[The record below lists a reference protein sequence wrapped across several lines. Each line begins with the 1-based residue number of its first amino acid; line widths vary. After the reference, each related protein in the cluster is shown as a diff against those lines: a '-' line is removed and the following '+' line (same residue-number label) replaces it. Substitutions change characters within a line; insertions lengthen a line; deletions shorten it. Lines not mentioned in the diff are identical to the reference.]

1 MRNTFTLDAST
12 IGFVAAVHA
21 IGGIGLGVWLSDR
34 VPVRRRRIVA
44 FTLMALGAALHV
56 PMRRAV
62 MRGRQRNGKLLGA

>member
-34 VPVRRRRIVA
+34 VRRRRIVA